1 MVRSYLIFIII
12 LLFLSCNDD
21 DTPRLYRI
29 AKIKSLDTSLIQ
41 SKEEHFSNK
50 KFTWNTPTDWIENKI
65 NKSSL
70 RLASYA
76 ILLNNGESADLSIT
90 KFSGNAG
97 GVLSN
102 VNRWRGQLDLSH
114 QTLDVIESSS
124 LKGKSK
130 LGDFSIYQINN
141 DALDKAFL
149 CMILQLPSETI
160 FAKLSSSSIGVKFL
174 KQDFINFCNSF
185 RLVKYE

>member
-12 LLFLSCNDD
+12 LLFLSCNKD

-29 AKIKSLDTSLIQ
+29 AKIKSLDTDFIKLEGEQ
-41 SKEEHFSNK
+41 SFNK
-50 KFTWNTPTDWIENKI
+50 KFTWSTPTDWLENKI

-102 VNRWRGQLDLSH
+102 VNRWRGQLDLSP
-114 QTLDVIESSS
+114 QTLDIIESSS

-141 DALDKAFL
+141 SNSGKAFL

-160 FAKLSSSSIGVKFL
+160 FAKLSSSLLGINFL
-174 KQDFINFCNSF
+174 EQDFINFCNSF

>member
-1 MVRSYLIFIII
+1 MVRSYLTLIII
-12 LLFLSCNDD
+12 LLFLSCNKD

-29 AKIKSLDTSLIQ
+29 DKMKSIDTDFIKSE
-41 SKEEHFSNK
+41 KEQPSNK
-50 KFTWNTPTDWIENKI
+50 KFTWNTPVDWLENKI
-65 NKSSL
+65 NKSNL

-90 KFSGNAG
+90 KFSGSAG

-102 VNRWRGQLDLSH
+102 VNRWRGQLDLSN
-114 QTLDVIESSS
+114 QTLDVIESLSI
-124 LKGKSK
+124 KGKSK

-141 DALDKAFL
+141 NDLDKAFL

-160 FAKLSSSSIGVKFL
+160 FAKLSSSSLGIKFL
-174 KQDFINFCNSF
+174 EQDFINFCNSF